1 MKKIILGKIGT
12 SLFETHII
20 LQFNDVKIKST
31 GDESYTLPGG
41 KMPDDINKWQSR
53 PDPAIE
59 EGWVLLESERP
70 TDNDY
75 IVSENGDWVIDKSIA
90 INSFNKQKSELMN
103 YADKQIELL
112 HDSIEFDIADDDAKD
127 KLLSWRKYR
136 VLLNHV
142 DINSVSNI
150 GWPVIPDVI

>member
-1 MKKIILGKIGT
+1 M
-12 SLFETHII
+12 
-20 LQFNDVKIKST
+20 
-31 GDESYTLPGG
+31 
-41 KMPDDINKWQSR
+41 
-53 PDPAIE
+53 
-59 EGWVLLESERP
+59 LLESERP

-75 IVSENGDWVIDKSIA
+75 IVSENMDWVIDKSIA

-150 GWPVIPDVI
+150 GWPAIPDVI

>member
-1 MKKIILGKIGT
+1 MIDSFSFNSFNAPSGRSKILNSESDAISVVQYCFDRPDGKT
-12 SLFETHII
+12 
-20 LQFNDVKIKST
+20 
-31 GDESYTLPGG
+31 
-41 KMPDDINKWQSR
+41 PDDINKWQSR

-59 EGWVLLESERP
+59 ERWVLLESERP

-150 GWPVIPDVI
+150 GWPAIPDVI

>member
-31 GDESYTLPGG
+31 GDESYTLPDG

-53 PDPAIE
+53 PDPVIE

-90 INSFNKQKSELMN
+90 INSFNKQKLELMN

-112 HDSIEFDIADDDAKD
+112 HDSIEFDIADDDTKD

-150 GWPVIPDVI
+150 GWPAIPDVI